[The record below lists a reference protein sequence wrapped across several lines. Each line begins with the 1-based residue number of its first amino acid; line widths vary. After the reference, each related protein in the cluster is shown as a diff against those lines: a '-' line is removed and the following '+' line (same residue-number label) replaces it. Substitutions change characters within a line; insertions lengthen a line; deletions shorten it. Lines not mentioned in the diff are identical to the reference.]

1 MAPERIVV
9 ARRLIDASVALIKSQ
24 EDYVLTLNRA
34 GMYLPAMLAVE
45 LLLIMRTTLAFREAR
60 LQAMQPKRVAACV
73 FRDISGRHSE
83 IMSATD
89 PDPISAIPISSPPPL
104 RGWCCPTAGQV
115 SGLPFRHGERGTDV
129 GRESVDQTSAGDPA
143 AEV

>member
-34 GMYLPAMLAVE
+34 GMYLPAMLAFE

-60 LQAMQPKRVAACV
+60 LQAMLGTEALFAELAGSHGDKTL
-73 FRDISGRHSE
+73 RDE
-83 IMSATD
+83 A
-89 PDPISAIPISSPPPL
+89 
-104 RGWCCPTAGQV
+104 
-115 SGLPFRHGERGTDV
+115 
-129 GRESVDQTSAGDPA
+129 ES
-143 AEV
+143 